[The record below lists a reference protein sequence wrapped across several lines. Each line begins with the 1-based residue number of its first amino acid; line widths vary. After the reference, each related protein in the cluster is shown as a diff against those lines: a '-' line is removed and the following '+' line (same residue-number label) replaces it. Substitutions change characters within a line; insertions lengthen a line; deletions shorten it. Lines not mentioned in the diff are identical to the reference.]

1 MILPT
6 SQIFYAENA
15 KKAPFFDV
23 NQLCVCVHK
32 CYEADIWLIS
42 SIIVPILN
50 FIIKEGIFTH
60 VDGYGL

>member
-1 MILPT
+1 M
-6 SQIFYAENA
+6 ENA